1 MIYNLFVMSNELVL
15 EAHTRKPGAFEK
27 RVHEV
32 DFLRGLLI
40 IIVLIDHILNNFLLN
55 TETWYQITGNE
66 FWLNFYNA
74 MCFYWDSVARQIIRY
89 MCLIA
94 FCFISGVSCAF
105 SRNNWK
111 RAGEMILVFAL
122 LAVGSNLLEAWKAL
136 GPNTDCIIDFNVIG
150 VLAFS
155 TLFYC
160 FVQNATWK
168 GLLASTL
175 CWLLFCTYGMEILA
189 SIPGTLDARVP
200 ALFEPKFVTA
210 DWMPLVPYI
219 SFFFLGALFSYFFY
233 QDKKSKLP
241 RHEFERP
248 FCFVGRYTLY
258 IYLGHQVVFIPLFM
272 IITAILRAS
281 YGM

>member
-1 MIYNLFVMSNELVL
+1 MSNELVM
-15 EAHTRKPGAFEK
+15 ESHSRKAGAFEK

-32 DFLRGLLI
+32 DCLRGILI

-55 TETWYQITGNE
+55 TLDWYEITNNV
-66 FWLNFYNA
+66 FWYHFYQA
-74 MCFYWDSVARQIIRY
+74 MEFYWDSIARQIIRY
-89 MCLIA
+89 ICLIA
-94 FCFISGVSCAF
+94 FCTISGVSCAF

-111 RAGEMILVFAL
+111 RAGEMILVFAV
-122 LAVGSNLLEAWKAL
+122 LAVGSNLLQAWKWL
-136 GPNTDCIIDFNVIG
+136 GGTATIIDFNVIG

-160 FVQNATWK
+160 FVQNQSWK

-175 CWLLFCTYGMEILA
+175 CWFLFCSYGMATIMA
-189 SIPGTLDARVP
+189 IPGTAKARVP
-200 ALFEPKFVTA
+200 ALIQPTIRTA
-210 DWMPLVPYI
+210 DWMPIVPYI
-219 SFFFLGALFSYFFY
+219 FFFFVGALIAYFFY
-233 QDKKSKLP
+233 QDKKSKFK
-241 RHEFERP
+241 RFEWERP

-258 IYLGHQVVFIPLFM
+258 IYLGHQAVLIPVFM

>member
-1 MIYNLFVMSNELVL
+1 MSNELVL
-15 EAHTRKPGAFEK
+15 ESHTRKPGAFEK

-55 TETWYQITGNE
+55 TETWYQITGNI
-66 FWLNFYNA
+66 FWHNFYNA
-74 MCFYWDSVARQIIRY
+74 MCFYWDCVARQIIRY
-89 MCLIA
+89 VCLIS

-122 LAVGSNLLEAWKAL
+122 LAVGSNLLEAWHWL
-136 GPNTDCIIDFNVIG
+136 GDTDCIIDFNVIG

-155 TLFYC
+155 TLFFC
-160 FVQNATWK
+160 FVQNSSWK

-175 CWLLFCTYGMEILA
+175 CWLLFCTYGMELIKA
-189 SIPGTLDARVP
+189 IPGTFNARVP
-200 ALFEPKFVTA
+200 ALIEEEAAHA
-210 DWMPLVPYI
+210 DWMPITPYI
-219 SFFFLGALFSYFFY
+219 FFFFLGALFSYFVY

-258 IYLGHQVVFIPLFM
+258 IYLGHQAVFIPIFM
-272 IITAILRAS
+272 IITNVLRS
-281 YGM
+281 KYGM